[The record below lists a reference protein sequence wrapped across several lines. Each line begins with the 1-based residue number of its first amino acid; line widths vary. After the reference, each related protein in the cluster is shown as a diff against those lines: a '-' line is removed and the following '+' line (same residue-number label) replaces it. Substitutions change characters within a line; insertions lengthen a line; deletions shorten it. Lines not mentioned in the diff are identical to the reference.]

1 MAGVTWW
8 TAARIAALAKLL
20 DGGLSYRAA
29 AAQLSRRYRR
39 RITARPCAGRP
50 ATDVALKS
58 GDPLVTRI
66 ANPHNPSQNRTIA
79 SQRQGF

>member
-39 RITARPCAGRP
+39 RITRLAVEGICRDRGLHGRARAGRP
-50 ATDVALKS
+50 
-58 GDPLVTRI
+58 RMW
-66 ANPHNPSQNRTIA
+66 H
-79 SQRQGF
+79 